1 MELIVSSLK
10 SGEDRRQSETLVTRC
25 ELFSIFLKAGL
36 AFGGGLGI
44 LAVLE
49 QELVDQRRAVTREE
63 FLAVYGIGRMV
74 ERSGVLTEDQ
84 LLYAFTIARV
94 TPGQANFYVA
104 SIGYMLYGIPGAI
117 VATLA
122 IVLPGYIMIPL
133 MHGYEHLRESLWIKG
148 FTKGLT
154 VASVGL
160 ILAAVVQIARG
171 TLTQPIAWI
180 ILVATLIMTQLFRWN
195 VLVTLASAS
204 CLGLLLKWL
213 L

>member
-1 MELIVSSLK
+1 MSLWKLALLIALFNLMTFGNGPVMIPLL
-10 SGEDRRQSETLVTRC
+10 QTHLVEGAR
-25 ELFSIFLKAGL
+25 
-36 AFGGGLGI
+36 
-44 LAVLE
+44 
-49 QELVDQRRAVTREE
+49 
-63 FLAVYGIGRMV
+63 
-74 ERSGVLTEDQ
+74 VLTEDQ

-117 VATLA
+117 VATLV
-122 IVLPGYIMIPL
+122 IMLPGYIMIPL
-133 MHGYEHLRESLWIKG
+133 LHGYEHLRDSRWIKS

-154 VASVGL
+154 VTSVGL

-171 TLTQPIAWI
+171 TLTQPIAWVVLLATLVMTQLLKWN
-180 ILVATLIMTQLFRWN
+180 ILVA
-195 VLVTLASAS
+195 LAAVS

>member
-1 MELIVSSLK
+1 MSLWKLALLIALFNLMTFGNGPVMIPLL
-10 SGEDRRQSETLVTRC
+10 QTHLVEGAR
-25 ELFSIFLKAGL
+25 
-36 AFGGGLGI
+36 
-44 LAVLE
+44 VLS
-49 QELVDQRRAVTREE
+49 Q
-63 FLAVYGIGRMV
+63 
-74 ERSGVLTEDQ
+74 DQ

-104 SIGYMLYGIPGAI
+104 SIGYMLYGMPGAI

-122 IVLPGYIMIPL
+122 IILPGYIMIPL
-133 MHGYEHLRESLWIKG
+133 LHGFEHLRDSRWIEG

-154 VASVGL
+154 VTSVGL

-171 TLTQPIAWI
+171 TLAQPVAWVVLIAM
-180 ILVATLIMTQLFRWN
+180 LVMTQLLKWN
-195 VLVTLASAS
+195 IFVALAAVS